1 MLSVLGHGMHR
12 PTPVWNR
19 KKMEKKST
27 DILKAIEAG
36 HSCEQI
42 LAGDKTVTY
51 HDIFHALT
59 EAPTS
64 HWRKASARS
73 REPRVPS
80 DMSLTRTRQRHRRD

>member
-1 MLSVLGHGMHR
+1 MLSVLGRGMR
-12 PTPVWNR
+12 RTPPIWNR

-27 DILKAIEAG
+27 DILKAIDAG

-64 HWRKASARS
+64 HWRKASPRS
-73 REPRVPS
+73 SGPRVPS
-80 DMSLTRTRQRHRRD
+80 DTSFTRTSPRHRRD